1 MASGPPIATVYVRNL
16 EERVKPETIKEAL
29 SAVFSEYGN
38 IIDVVAKTNLKA
50 KGQAFIVFDK
60 PESALQAIEEVQGF
74 ELFDK
79 PMQLALART
88 RSDATVSATGNREEF
103 ELHQRRRLAEKDK
116 RKAAEAAEEQKRL
129 KRPGAVAPTTE
140 SNRPVK
146 TARGA
151 AGLKATGGAAGGN
164 AVVPDE
170 YLPPNKI
177 LFVQNLPDDYDI
189 EALTGIFG
197 RFEGFREV
205 RLVPGRKG
213 IAFIE
218 YEAEAGAITA
228 KENTAGMAVG
238 DGNKFI
244 KVTYQ
249 RQ

>member
-1 MASGPPIATVYVRNL
+1 MASNPPIATVYVRNL
-16 EERVKPETIKEAL
+16 EERIKPETLKEAL
-29 SAVFSEYGN
+29 FAIFSEYGT
-38 IIDVVAKTNLKA
+38 IIEIVAKTNLKA
-50 KGQAFIVFDK
+50 KGQAFIVFEK
-60 PESALQAIEEVQGF
+60 PESAFQAVEEIQGF
-74 ELFDK
+74 ELFGK
-79 PMQLALART
+79 PMQVALART
-88 RSDATVSATGNREEF
+88 RSDATVARTGNKEEF

-129 KRPGAVAPTTE
+129 KRPGAAVPPTDA
-140 SNRPVK
+140 NRPAK
-146 TARGA
+146 MARGT
-151 AGLKATGGAAGGN
+151 GLKATGGAAAN
-164 AVVPDE
+164 TVVPDE

>member
-16 EERVKPETIKEAL
+16 EERVKPEALKEAL
-29 SAVFSEYGN
+29 RVVFSEYGN
-38 IIDVVAKTNLKA
+38 IIDIVAKTNLKA

-79 PMQLALART
+79 PMQVALART
-88 RSDATVSATGNREEF
+88 RSDATVSSTGNKEEF

-116 RKAAEAAEEQKRL
+116 RKAAEAAEDQKQL
-129 KRPGAVAPTTE
+129 KRPGAVAPPTE
-140 SNRPVK
+140 ANRPAK
-146 TARGA
+146 TARGT
-151 AGLKATGGAAGGN
+151 GLKATGGPSAN

-238 DGNKFI
+238 DGSKFI

>member
-1 MASGPPIATVYVRNL
+1 MASSPPIATVYVRNL
-16 EERVKPETIKEAL
+16 DERLKPEALKEAL
-29 SAVFSEYGN
+29 TAVFADYGN
-38 IIDVVAKTNLKA
+38 IIDIVAKTNLKA
-50 KGQAFIVFDK
+50 KGQAFVVFDK
-60 PESALQAIEEVQGF
+60 PESALQAIEEIQGF
-74 ELFDK
+74 ELFEK

-88 RSDATVSATGNREEF
+88 RSDATVSSTGNKEEF

-116 RKAAEAAEEQKRL
+116 RKAAEAAEDQKRL
-129 KRPGAVAPTTE
+129 KRPGAVTQPAEGT
-140 SNRPVK
+140 RPAK
-146 TARGA
+146 TARG
-151 AGLKATGGAAGGN
+151 AGLKATGGPSAN

-197 RFEGFREV
+197 RYEGFREV

-238 DGNKFI
+238 DGSKFI